1 MKKGPKGKRKVV
13 SCAELDR
20 LWKAFLAA
28 GKEWNLQQEKMARE
42 LRRDGKINPDVK
54 KIQAIQERIESSHRL
69 FAEHIE
75 KHGCSSAI
83 AATTQLGKKSIR
95 KRK

>member
-1 MKKGPKGKRKVV
+1 
-13 SCAELDR
+13 
-20 LWKAFLAA
+20 
-28 GKEWNLQQEKMARE
+28 MARE

-83 AATTQLGKKSIR
+83 AAITQLGKKSVR